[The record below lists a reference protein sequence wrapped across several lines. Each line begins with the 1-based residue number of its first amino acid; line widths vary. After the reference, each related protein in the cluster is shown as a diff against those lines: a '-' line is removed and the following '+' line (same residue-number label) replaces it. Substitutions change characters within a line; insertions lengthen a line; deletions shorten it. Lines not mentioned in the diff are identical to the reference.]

1 MGKPKYMEELL
12 KIIFLWLGIAF
23 MGMGLLCFL
32 GVLKPST
39 NSAVREQAA
48 LGIVY
53 ALLGAA
59 FLLVQTI
66 LRAAASRKEKLRQK
80 LLASGMELSG
90 MVEKVYLQWYTQY
103 GRRSPYRI
111 FYTYTFCGKT
121 YHHKSPLL
129 WDKPDVAEHDPVVV
143 YADDSGKSTIQV

>member
-1 MGKPKYMEELL
+1 MRKPKYMEELL

-53 ALLGAA
+53 VLLGAA

-66 LRAAASRKEKLRQK
+66 LRAAASR
-80 LLASGMELSG
+80 
-90 MVEKVYLQWYTQY
+90 
-103 GRRSPYRI
+103 
-111 FYTYTFCGKT
+111 
-121 YHHKSPLL
+121 
-129 WDKPDVAEHDPVVV
+129 
-143 YADDSGKSTIQV
+143 